1 MSIQSFLIPVSELG
15 FNILYPVTRVQ
26 MQNIMR
32 NSEHL
37 YAYRGDGLSLSSLK
51 IHENS
56 NSPYFLFQKHSGC
69 DKMLFLFVWSPV
81 DIHSGG
87 GTMEVKLQSVTG
99 ATTYETWT
107 LNLIQDENLIVPD
120 TDGYFLKYHVFDI
133 SSVTTHGRITIK
145 KSYSNSGDW
154 FGMSALQYNNNHR
167 ITWVKFEDISGGGN
181 IHDAGLKNI
190 RTELINTKSRLRNY
204 GSLDMRTAYNTS
216 PYGYR
221 QTYQSGWNRV
231 NRENIFIIGR
241 KWTSSDSAA
250 TLSCKF
256 VAQIISGSGNARLT
270 IMKLSD
276 SSTLNGSSIGIAT
289 GVNTVTISTMPV
301 SLTLNT
307 EYIAYLEVSLANPS
321 TIDINTMTF
330 YSTN

>member
-56 NSPYFLFQKHSGC
+56 NSPYFTFQKHSGC
-69 DKMLFLFVWSPV
+69 DKMLFLLVWSPV

-87 GTMEVKLQSVTG
+87 GTMDVKLQSITG

-107 LNLIQDENLIVPD
+107 LDLIQDENLIVPD
-120 TDGYFLKYHVFDI
+120 TDKYFLKYHVFDI
-133 SSVTTHGRITIK
+133 SSVTTHGRVKIE

-154 FGMSALQYNNNHR
+154 FGMSGLQYNNNHR

-190 RTELINTKSRLRNY
+190 RTELINTKSRLRNF
-204 GSLDMRTAYNTS
+204 GCLDMRTAYNTS

-221 QTYQSGWNRV
+221 QTYRAGWNRV
-231 NRENIFIIGR
+231 NRENIFVIGR
-241 KWTSSDSAA
+241 KWLSTTATS
-250 TLSCKF
+250 TLYCKF
-256 VAQIISGSGNARLT
+256 DAQIIGGSGNARLT

-276 SSTLNGSSIGIAT
+276 SSVLNGSAVGIVA
-289 GVNTVTISTMPV
+289 GINTVAISTMPA
-301 SLTLNT
+301 SLALDT
-307 EYIAYLEVSLANPS
+307 EYVAYLEVSLANPS

-330 YSTN
+330 YST